1 MKETQIN
8 WKSSDEE
15 ISNMTYEQ
23 AIELIQKQI
32 NLGKSNGD
40 FRPRKHL
47 VKACELAVKSLN
59 KQIPTSPKIKSWT
72 PALCSLC
79 DKELSEHLG
88 DGYYKHWYNLKV
100 CECGQKLKWEE

>member
-15 ISNMTYEQ
+15 ISDMTHEQ

-32 NLGKSNGD
+32 NLGKSSGD

-47 VKACELAVKSLN
+47 VKAYELAVR
-59 KQIPTSPKIKSWT
+59 
-72 PALCSLC
+72 ALE
-79 DKELSEHLG
+79 KT
-88 DGYYKHWYNLKV
+88 NT
-100 CECGQKLKWEE
+100 

>member
-15 ISNMTYEQ
+15 ISNMTCKQ

-47 VKACELAVKSLN
+47 VKSYELAVKALE
-59 KQIPTSPKIKSWT
+59 KQIPTSPKIKSWS
-72 PALCSLC
+72 PALCPSC

-88 DGYYKHWYNLKV
+88 DGYYKHYYGLSI

>member
-8 WKSSDEE
+8 WKNSDEE
-15 ISNMTYEQ
+15 INNMTYEQ

-32 NLGKSNGD
+32 NLGISNGD

-47 VKACELAVKSLN
+47 VKAYELAVNALE
-59 KQIPTSPKIKSWT
+59 KQIPKTLKIEKWN
-72 PALCSLC
+72 PALCPSC
-79 DKELSEHLG
+79 NNELSEHLG
-88 DGYYKHWYNLKV
+88 DGYYKHYYGLKV

>member
-32 NLGKSNGD
+32 NLGMSNGD

-47 VKACELAVKSLN
+47 VKAYELAVKALD
-59 KQIPTSPKIKSWT
+59 KQIPKTPKIESWSS
-72 PALCSLC
+72 ALCPSC
-79 DKELSEHLG
+79 DKELSEDLG

-100 CECGQKLKWEE
+100 CECGQKLKWSE